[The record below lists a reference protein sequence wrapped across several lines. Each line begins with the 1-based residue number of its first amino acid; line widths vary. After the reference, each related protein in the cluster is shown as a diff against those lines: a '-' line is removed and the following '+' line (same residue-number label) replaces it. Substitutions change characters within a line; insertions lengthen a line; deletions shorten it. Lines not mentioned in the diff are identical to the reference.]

1 MPTIPKLVAA
11 ICLSITAYLASKMVM
26 ALLPPSTDFGIF
38 VQLNMGIGFMTGWFY
53 TGQLATTRIAD
64 ALSYGLTGAAILTFL
79 ALFAQSAYEM
89 TRLALRHRYDGPL
102 EAVAAVFQIGVDF
115 GADVFSTQVIITL
128 AIGGLVSGVLTLWS
142 SRHWQ

>member
-79 ALFAQSAYEM
+79 ALFAQSTYEM
-89 TRLALRHRYDGPL
+89 TRLAMRHRYDGPL

-115 GADVFSTQVIITL
+115 GADVFSTQVIFTL